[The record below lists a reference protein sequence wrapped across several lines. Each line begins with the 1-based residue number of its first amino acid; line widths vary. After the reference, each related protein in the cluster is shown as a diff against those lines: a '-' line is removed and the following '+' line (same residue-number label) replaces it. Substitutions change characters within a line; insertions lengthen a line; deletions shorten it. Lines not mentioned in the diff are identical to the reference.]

1 MKAGRPSPIGRGSVR
16 ADSCQDPS
24 VMRSS
29 MKTNQTLASPFTLKV
44 NLSVESA
51 SCTAM
56 TAGSPPSISHSATS
70 SEVLMGEGV
79 ELWSMM
85 FPFVGWAV
93 CVACA
98 VTKTTVHD
106 RPYVVN
112 PYHEKR

>member
-51 SCTAM
+51 SCTAV
-56 TAGSPPSISHSATS
+56 TAGESAVNQPFGDVVGS
-70 SEVLMGEGV
+70 LDGGGGGV
-79 ELWSMM
+79 
-85 FPFVGWAV
+85 V
-93 CVACA
+93 
-98 VTKTTVHD
+98 VHD
-106 RPYVVN
+106 VSFRGLGGLCCLRR
-112 PYHEKR
+112 H